1 MTEILAIDIGGTNTK
16 LAIGDKTGLNS
27 DIKSLKSSKIENIE
41 DLENFIQDYLED
53 LEKEIDSISIVSG
66 GLVDRKNLE
75 ILKAA
80 HAPKLKFKSLR
91 EKFNCNVYLEND
103 ANAAALGE
111 KTFFQGEVNNLVY
124 LVMGSGIGA
133 GVIINNE
140 LLTTDLEGNIG
151 EVGFSVVNYE
161 DENSQYF
168 SKKGVW
174 EAYCSGDGVSKFYQD
189 FSSDEK
195 RLTPTEIFQLS
206 EKGNT
211 EASKF
216 LDEIAKVNAA
226 GLATIVNNFSPEK
239 IVVGG
244 SLITNHRKFFESI
257 KHKITGEL
265 ENHIVNPNPE
275 IKLSETTNSELYG
288 ALAIATRK

>member
-1 MTEILAIDIGGTNTK
+1 MTEVLAIDIGGTNTK
-16 LAIGDKTGLNS
+16 LAMGDERGLNS
-27 DIKSLKSSKIENIE
+27 DIRSIKSSEIENVE
-41 DLENFIQDYLED
+41 DLENIIRDYLED
-53 LEKEIDSISIVSG
+53 LEKKVDSISIVSG

-75 ILKAA
+75 VLKAA
-80 HAPKLKFKSLR
+80 HAPKLKFKSLGD
-91 EKFNCNVYLEND
+91 KFNCDVYLEND

-111 KTFFQGEVNNLVY
+111 KSFFQGEVDNLVY

-133 GVIINNE
+133 GVIINDE

-161 DENSQYF
+161 DKNSQYF
-168 SKKGVW
+168 GKRGVW

-189 FSSDEK
+189 FSSDEEK
-195 RLTPTEIFQLS
+195 LTPTEIFQLS

-226 GLATIVNNFSPEK
+226 GMATIINNFSPEK

-244 SLITNHRKFFESI
+244 SMIRNHRKFFESI
-257 KHKITGEL
+257 NHKITGEL
-265 ENHIVNPNPE
+265 EKHIVNPNPE
-275 IKLSETTNSELYG
+275 IKLSETTHSELYG
-288 ALAIATRK
+288 ALAIAI